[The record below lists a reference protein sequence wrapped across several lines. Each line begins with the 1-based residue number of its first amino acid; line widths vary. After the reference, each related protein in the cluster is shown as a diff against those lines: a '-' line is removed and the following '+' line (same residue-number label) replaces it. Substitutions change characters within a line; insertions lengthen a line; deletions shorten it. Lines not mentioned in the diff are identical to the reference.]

1 MRTPGDTS
9 DWNGFW
15 KMESESTRVLGQQ
28 HIGLPVADGDAEV
41 FQVLPGDV
49 VKGVSR
55 PSEAQR
61 LLNELRYLEF
71 YAREIGE
78 ALSSGSVEVMALEDS
93 NTQSGF
99 RRVTGTGNETIFY
112 GVSRLGR
119 RRLSHLRRELGKREP

>member
-1 MRTPGDTS
+1 
-9 DWNGFW
+9 
-15 KMESESTRVLGQQ
+15 MESESTRVLGQQ

-61 LLNELRYLEF
+61 LVNELRYLEF

-99 RRVTGTGNETIFY
+99 RRVTGTGHETIFY

>member
-1 MRTPGDTS
+1 
-9 DWNGFW
+9 
-15 KMESESTRVLGQQ
+15 MEPESTRVLGHQ

-49 VKGVSR
+49 VKGISK

-61 LLNELRYLEF
+61 LLNELRYLEY

-78 ALSSGSVEVMALEDS
+78 ALSGGSVEVMALEDV

-99 RRVTGTGNETIFY
+99 RRVTGNGSETIFY

-119 RRLSHLRRELGKREP
+119 RRLSVLRRELGRKES